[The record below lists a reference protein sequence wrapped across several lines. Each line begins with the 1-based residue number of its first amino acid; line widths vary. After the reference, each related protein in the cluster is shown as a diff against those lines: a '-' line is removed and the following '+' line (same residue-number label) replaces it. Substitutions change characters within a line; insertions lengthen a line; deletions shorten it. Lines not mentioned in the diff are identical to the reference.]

1 MNMSKKVLSFGND
14 DRYIL
19 NRNNIDFD
27 KSHLLL
33 TRQEPT
39 TPKKL
44 KVVDMNLNR
53 TRVLQSK
60 IRPDGKSNTG
70 TIDPKEM
77 QSAMPEI
84 GERRIRRYPMDI
96 IQAHDASTQFFHNI
110 LDLSSKNMNAIALND
125 YVFLWDL
132 NTNTYLSYERNRT
145 TPLTSLS
152 WKQDGSHLAVSKKHY
167 LDILGGPCSDTLVR
181 RIATDFSYSSMN
193 WREDLVTCGCN
204 ASIVDSYDLRRSSDK
219 PAFSLMK
226 STRANSRSPVVS
238 VKWNPSGRYL
248 ATSDARGIN
257 IWDVL
262 NLKTSLTTF
271 NQHKSAVKAL
281 AWCPYE
287 AGSLATGGGYFD
299 GKMYVWNCNSGK
311 VSGSVNLNSQIT
323 GLIWS
328 ETDRE
333 ILSAHARRGQSTEH
347 DEFLYNKIHF
357 WKYQSSKY
365 DMRRLNHSLINT
377 EEVISITNNQRFLLA
392 LCGFN
397 CPKLY
402 LWEKVFN
409 KVPSQLVKYNLTD
422 LNKFK

>member
-1 MNMSKKVLSFGND
+1 M
-14 DRYIL
+14 
-19 NRNNIDFD
+19 
-27 KSHLLL
+27 
-33 TRQEPT
+33 
-39 TPKKL
+39 
-44 KVVDMNLNR
+44 
-53 TRVLQSK
+53 
-60 IRPDGKSNTG
+60 
-70 TIDPKEM
+70 
-77 QSAMPEI
+77 
-84 GERRIRRYPMDI
+84 
-96 IQAHDASTQFFHNI
+96 
-110 LDLSSKNMNAIALND
+110 
-125 YVFLWDL
+125 
-132 NTNTYLSYERNRT
+132 
-145 TPLTSLS
+145 
-152 WKQDGSHLAVSKKHY
+152 
-167 LDILGGPCSDTLVR
+167 
-181 RIATDFSYSSMN
+181 
-193 WREDLVTCGCN
+193 
-204 ASIVDSYDLRRSSDK
+204 
-219 PAFSLMK
+219 
-226 STRANSRSPVVS
+226 
-238 VKWNPSGRYL
+238 

-323 GLIWS
+323 GEYFHCILYKVHCKILSKGKTIQLVDYWMTDNKNSVIQFSCVKSVGLDPKVVDTSTTIFLYLLFYLIPEFPLNSISLPKCTGLIWS
-328 ETDRE
+328 EADRE
-333 ILSAHARRGQSTEH
+333 ILSTHARRGQSTEH